1 MLNSFGFSLPTR
13 IAFGDGI
20 LEQTANLIQETCSG
34 KRVFVVTDA
43 GIMRADI
50 AQPVITSLE
59 QNGYV
64 VEVFDRVAPNPK
76 DVDCEAGGE
85 QIRSFQADIVLAIG
99 GGSVIDSAKA
109 IALLHTHE
117 GRLKQYEGRNKV
129 LHDVTP
135 LIAVPTT
142 AGTGAEVTRSSVIT
156 DTERSFKMTV
166 KDIRLAPRLAIVDP
180 LTTVK
185 LPQAITAST
194 GMDAFV
200 HAIEAYTCKLAN
212 PISDALALSAMQRIW
227 THLPIVV
234 KEGDNLVARR
244 EMMIGSVMAG
254 IAFSHADVASV
265 HCMAEALGGLYDTPH
280 GIANSIFLPVVTSF
294 NAEADIGKH
303 ANVAR
308 ICGVAKAT
316 HYDKEATRMLV
327 HALHEMAEEIG
338 IPQFSSL
345 DYVKLEDF
353 AALAEASFING
364 STPSNCREITAE
376 DYLRLFEEAYAGVK

>member
-1 MLNSFGFSLPTR
+1 MHNSFGFSLPTR

-43 GIMRADI
+43 GIMRAGI

-59 QNGYV
+59 QNGFA

-129 LHDVTP
+129 QHNVTP
-135 LIAVPTT
+135 LVAIPTT

-166 KDIRLAPRLAIVDP
+166 KDIRLAPRLAIIDP

-185 LPQAITAST
+185 LPQVITAST

-212 PISDALALSAMQRIW
+212 PISDALALSAMLRIW
-227 THLPIVV
+227 TYLPIVV

-265 HCMAEALGGLYDTPH
+265 HCMAESLGGLYDTPH

-294 NAEADIGKH
+294 NSEADISKH

-327 HALHEMAEEIG
+327 HALYEMAEEIG
-338 IPQFSSL
+338 IPKFNSL
-345 DYVKLEDF
+345 NYVKLEDF